1 MTPNTEYRKPSP
13 VARTRR
19 RLTRLL
25 PALAGAAALAAGLAA
40 CGGGG
45 SAATGATAAT
55 GANAADAQPVH
66 GGTIY
71 YGHEQEP
78 PCLIGGWV
86 QEAYIDRQI
95 LDSLVSQVSA
105 GRIVPWLATSW
116 SVSKDQLT
124 WTFHLKPGVKFTDGT
139 PLDAQA
145 VVDNFNYWLNPTT
158 GNSTVESYIGSYY
171 KSSRA
176 LNPTT
181 FQLQLN
187 EPYAPL
193 LNALSQ
199 GYFGIMSPAALK
211 RGVSANCEDPIGS
224 GPFILQKWNHGQN
237 LIFVRNPNY
246 DSAPANA
253 QHQGPAYV
261 SKLVWSFLGNPAT
274 RYGSLTSGESNVI
287 YDVPTVDWPDAKQRF
302 NVEQYITPGRPVT
315 FSLNTH
321 HGVFTD
327 VRVRQAFA
335 YGANRKAAVQSAFNG
350 AIPYNGNGALSQ
362 STPDYDASLA
372 NAYAYD
378 PAKANALLN
387 QAGWTGRDAAGY
399 RTKDGQELD
408 VKIVYP
414 AGPVITPEGATMLQD
429 VQQQEKAVGFNVTL
443 EPMTPSQT
451 FSGQFSTPT
460 SYDAI
465 TWYWTSPTAGVLYI
479 VWRPW
484 DDKKAPNGNNSSF
497 YDNPQ
502 LVADIARANRS
513 LDPAIQRTYYDKAQQ
528 IIVDQAAAVG
538 IYTQTTSLAWQK
550 NLHGIWIEDS
560 QGEPVFSDA
569 YFGK

>member
-1 MTPNTEYRKPSP
+1 MKPTPAPRKPIP
-13 VARTRR
+13 AAGVAR
-19 RLTRLL
+19 RLSTLL
-25 PALAGAAALAAGLAA
+25 RGLVAAGALAAGLSA

-45 SAATGATAAT
+45 SAATGATGSAA
-55 GANAADAQPVH
+55 ANAKPVQ

-95 LDSLVSQVSA
+95 LDSLVSQVSS

-116 SVSKDQLT
+116 SVSRDHLT

-139 PLDAQA
+139 PLNAQA
-145 VVDNFNYWLNPTT
+145 VVDNFKYWLAPST
-158 GNSTVESYIGSYY
+158 GNSTVQSYIGSYY

-176 LNPTT
+176 VDDTT
-181 FQLQLN
+181 VELQLN
-187 EPYAPL
+187 APYSPL
-193 LNALSQ
+193 LSALSQ
-199 GYFGIMSPAALK
+199 GYFGILSPTALK

-237 LIFVRNPNY
+237 LVFVRNPNY
-246 DSAPANA
+246 NSAPANA
-253 QHQGPAYV
+253 RHQGPPYV
-261 SKLVWSFLGNPAT
+261 SKVVWSFLGNPAT
-274 RYGSLTSGESNVI
+274 RYGSLTSGQSNVI
-287 YDVPTVDWPDAKQRF
+287 YDVPTVNWPDAKQRF
-302 NVEQYITPGRPVT
+302 GVEQYITPGRPVT

-335 YGANRKAAVQSAFNG
+335 YGGNRRAAVQSAFNG

-362 STPDYDASLA
+362 STPGYDASLA
-372 NAYAYD
+372 NAYAFD

-387 QAGWTGRDAAGY
+387 QAGWTGRNAAGY
-399 RTKDGQELD
+399 RTKGGRELD

-429 VQQQEKAVGFNVTL
+429 IQQQEKAVGFNVTL
-443 EPMTPSQT
+443 LPMTPSQT

-497 YDNPQ
+497 YDNPR
-502 LVADIARANRS
+502 LVSDIAKANSS
-513 LDPAIQRTYYDKAQQ
+513 LDPAVQRTYYDKAQQ
-528 IIVDQAAAVG
+528 IIVGQAAAVG

-550 NLHGIWIEDS
+550 SLHGIWVEDS

-569 YFGK
+569 FFGR